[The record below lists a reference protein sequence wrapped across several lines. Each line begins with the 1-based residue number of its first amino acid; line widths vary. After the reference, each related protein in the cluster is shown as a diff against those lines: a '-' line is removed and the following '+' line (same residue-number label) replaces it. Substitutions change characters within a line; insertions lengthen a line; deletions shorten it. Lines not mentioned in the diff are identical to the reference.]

1 MEVITYPTNQSS
13 LSDSGPFQVNNKRL
27 FEIQKIMGAL
37 TPFQQ
42 EQFAKNPR
50 FIGFKFPDVTKPETI
65 EKKYAGKLSKEGLD
79 LMQGLLMMDPNE
91 RLTAKQALMHPY
103 FDGVRTASEEE

>member
-1 MEVITYPTNQSS
+1 MGELTDGEPLFPGESEVDQ
-13 LSDSGPFQVNNKRL
+13 L
-27 FEIQKIMGAL
+27 FEIQKTLGAL

-65 EKKYAGKLSKEGLD
+65 EKKYAGKLKKEGMD
-79 LMQGLLMMDPNE
+79 LLNGILMMDPKD
-91 RLTAKQALMHPY
+91 RLTAK
-103 FDGVRTASEEE
+103 